1 MNFAWPWLFLALPLP
16 WALRMLLAP
25 SPAGAALRVPQLPWV
40 DVLAATQPSPRL
52 WIAALAWLLLVIAA
66 ARPQAPVDA
75 GTVNG
80 GRDLMIAF
88 DVSMSMAA
96 IDLQHGETPVER
108 LAAARA
114 LAGDFLARRK
124 GDRAGLV
131 VFGSQAYLH
140 TPMTYDLQ
148 AVRAALDSVQAG
160 LAGRETALGDAV
172 ALSVKYL
179 RALPGEA
186 RVLVLL
192 TDGAN
197 TGGTLAPA
205 RAAWL
210 AQREG
215 VRIHA
220 IGVGASR
227 DVDEAALR
235 ELSTRTGGT
244 YARATD
250 SEAMAAFFAGVERAE
265 PAVRNASAQRMRDL
279 YPWPLALTCLIA
291 AGLTWQN
298 RREAIA

>member
-1 MNFAWPWLFLALPLP
+1 MSFAWPWLLLALPLP

-25 SPAGAALRVPQLPWV
+25 VESGAALRVPQLPGTEV
-40 DVLAATQPSPRL
+40 QAAARASPRL
-52 WIAALAWLLLVIAA
+52 WIAALAWMLLAIVA
-66 ARPQAPVDA
+66 ARPQIEGEAAPPH
-75 GTVNG
+75 G
-80 GRDLMIAF
+80 GRGLMLAF

-96 IDLQHGETPVER
+96 IDLLHGEAPVER

-114 LAGDFLARRK
+114 LAGDFLARRQ

-140 TPMTYDLQ
+140 TPMTWDLH
-148 AVRAALDSVQAG
+148 AVRAALGSVQAG
-160 LAGRETALGDAV
+160 LAGRETALGDAI

-179 RALPGEA
+179 AALPGEA

-197 TGGTLAPA
+197 TAGSLSPE

-220 IGVGASR
+220 VGVGALPAQ
-227 DVDEAALR
+227 DEALLR
-235 ELSTRTGGT
+235 EIAGQTGGS

-250 SEAMAAFFAGVERAE
+250 SQAMAAFFAGVERAE
-265 PAVRNASAQRMRDL
+265 PALPNEPARRMRDL
-279 YPWPLALTCLIA
+279 YPWPLALACLIA
-291 AGLTWQN
+291 AWLAWRG
-298 RREAIA
+298 RREAAI